1 MAKRIRGEVLVRDW
15 KAGRGFALR
24 FSAYGRRRYLTLGFE
39 SDGWTEA
46 RAEEELANV
55 LADVRRGLWMPPHRG
70 GGERAAASTPP
81 SRRGRRGAGE
91 QAPTADAEMVFGEF
105 APWALE
111 VRKARHGE
119 AHHQNLQ
126 WGLRHLMPF
135 FAETPLAAIDAEAID
150 AYSAAKIEEGER
162 LQVAIDRGD
171 PYRDEHGRVRKPL
184 AATSINKTIKVLSWF
199 LGLAVQY
206 KRISENAAAGRE
218 RLLKAR
224 PKPPIHLDTAEQI
237 EALLDAAA
245 ELDRDPGHLCCERE
259 AIVAT
264 LIFAGPR
271 AHELGYMLE
280 RDIDLANTRIFV
292 GRSKTAAGLREIRIL
307 PILHDILA
315 AHKARSASA
324 GPDSLAFPTG
334 TGGRR
339 DRSNL
344 RERVLR
350 EVFERADELLRE
362 RGELP
367 LPKGLSPHKLRHT
380 FASILTAIGTDPA
393 SLMRQLGHRS
403 AAFTLDVYTHLMAC
417 SPEQR
422 ERLKGLV
429 AGERRWGL
437 RPPNR
442 LGWRAFEGQV
452 LQELIARDG
461 SAGRQEVLAG
471 VDSAL
476 HGHFGPGDREPG
488 AGDRPRWQAEVDIA
502 RRRLVERGLI
512 GRDTREGIWALT
524 PTGAECARRLL
535 QSPPRPSGGTSKRPI
550 GGLKSVDPG
559 PPLESQPMSAPER
572 AGCE

>member
-1 MAKRIRGEVLVRDW
+1 VPKRAKGEVLPRDW

-24 FSAYGRRRYLTLGFE
+24 FSAYGRRRYLTLGLE
-39 SDGWTEA
+39 CEGWTFE
-46 RAEEELANV
+46 RAEEELENV
-55 LADVRRGLWMPPHRG
+55 LADVRRGLWVPPRRG
-70 GGERAAASTPP
+70 GGGEG
-81 SRRGRRGAGE
+81 RG
-91 QAPTADAEMVFGEF
+91 QAPAPTPNGGPLVVGSVGDQAPAAGGEMLFAEF

-111 VRKARHGE
+111 MRKARHGE
-119 AHHQNLQ
+119 AHHRNLR
-126 WGLRHLMPF
+126 WGLMHLMPF
-135 FAETPLAAIDAEAID
+135 FADWPLAAIDAEAID
-150 AYSAAKIEEGER
+150 SYTATKVEEGQR
-162 LQVAIDRGD
+162 LQAAIDRGD
-171 PYRDEHGRVRKPL
+171 PYRDDRGRPRKPL

-206 KRISENAAAGRE
+206 KRITENAAAGKE

-259 AIVAT
+259 AILAT

-271 AHELGYMLE
+271 AHELAYMLE
-280 RDIDLANTRIFV
+280 RDIDLANVRILV

-307 PILHDILA
+307 PILHDVLA
-315 AHKARSASA
+315 THKARPQAG
-324 GPDSLAFPTG
+324 GPDALAFATG

-350 EVFERADELLRE
+350 EVFERADRLLRE

-403 AAFTLDVYTHLMAC
+403 AAFTLDVYTHMMAT

-422 ERLKGLV
+422 ERLKALV
-429 AGERRWGL
+429 EGERRWGPAPPERLSWRVYEGEIL
-437 RPPNR
+437 RALARGGGSARRGDVMVAVEVEMAER
-442 LGWRAFEGQV
+442 LG
-452 LQELIARDG
+452 
-461 SAGRQEVLAG
+461 S
-471 VDSAL
+471 
-476 HGHFGPGDREPG
+476 GDREIVRG
-488 AGDRPRWQAEVDIA
+488 KPRWQAEVDVA
-502 RRRLVERGLI
+502 RRRLLERGLVAR
-512 GRDTREGIWALT
+512 GSREGVWELT
-524 PTGAECARRLL
+524 KAGA
-535 QSPPRPSGGTSKRPI
+535 
-550 GGLKSVDPG
+550 
-559 PPLESQPMSAPER
+559 ER
-572 AGCE
+572 AGRASECAQGKAPPNRIRPAREPMGVA